1 MIEADDDV
9 EMIDIS
15 NVKIKSQIRAKLKN
29 NDIYAK
35 KQPTPEPSQPVAKG
49 KNKSAEMLFLGI
61 ESDEEDEVGEGDED
75 PMSQELDDIAASK
88 SPEPVPKNKNKNKS
102 QDNQLD
108 KKQKSKAR
116 PSSAPMQDPD
126 LGQDPEHH
134 PPAPKRAKHAEPIKK
149 FASIFDSSPTQASSS
164 ARPSIFSQPIRRAK
178 GELQV
183 EHNWS
188 LDPDEP

>member
-1 MIEADDDV
+1 
-9 EMIDIS
+9 MIDIS
-15 NVKIKSQIRAKLKN
+15 NVKSKSQIRAKLKN

-61 ESDEEDEVGEGDED
+61 ESDEEDEVVEGDEV
-75 PMSQELDDIAASK
+75 PMSQDLDDVASSK
-88 SPEPVPKNKNKNKS
+88 SPEPIPKNKNKS
-102 QDNQLD
+102 QDSQLD

-116 PSSAPMQDPD
+116 PSSASMQDPD

-149 FASIFDSSPTQASSS
+149 SASIFDSSPTQASSS
-164 ARPSIFSQPIRRAK
+164 ARPSIFSHPIRRAK
-178 GELQV
+178 GEVQV
-183 EHNWS
+183 EHHWGF
-188 LDPDEP
+188 DPDEP

>member
-15 NVKIKSQIRAKLKN
+15 NVKSKSQIRAKLKN

-88 SPEPVPKNKNKNKS
+88 SPEPVPKNKNKS

-116 PSSAPMQDPD
+116 PSSAPMQGPD

-149 FASIFDSSPTQASSS
+149 FASIFDSPPTQASSS
-164 ARPSIFSQPIRRAK
+164 ACPSIFSHPIRRAK

-183 EHNWS
+183 QHHWS